1 MAQGR
6 HIVLAGATGL
16 IGPKLARELVRRGYR
31 VTILARDPESA
42 RRKLPGMT
50 NYLPWSSSM
59 KDGEWRT
66 AVADSDVVINL
77 AGATVATRWTEKQ
90 KQSIRE
96 SRIQS
101 TRNIVDAIAAAERK
115 PAVLINASAV
125 GYYGTSETATFPE
138 DAPAGNDFLAIICR
152 DWEKEAERA
161 RELGVRVVL
170 LRTGI
175 VLDPDGGALAKLL
188 PTFKLGLGGP
198 LGSGR
203 QWFPWIHRDDELD
216 IILWALENEQVEGP
230 LNAAAPGITT
240 NKQFSNILGDVLH
253 RPAIFPVPAFVLKLV
268 FGGGAAALTEGQR
281 AVPERTT
288 KLGYTF
294 RFPDLEPALR
304 DLLKS

>member
-16 IGPKLARELVRRGYR
+16 IGPKLARELVSRDHR
-31 VTILARDPESA
+31 VTVLVRDPESA
-42 RRKLPGMT
+42 RRKLPGMAG
-50 NYLPWSSSM
+50 YLSWSSSM
-59 KDGEWRT
+59 KDGEWRNAIAT
-66 AVADSDVVINL
+66 ADAVINM
-77 AGATVATRWTEKQ
+77 AGAPVAARWTDQQ
-90 KQSIRE
+90 KQRIRE
-96 SRIQS
+96 SRVQG
-101 TRNIVDAIAAAERK
+101 TRNLVDAIAAAERK

-125 GYYGTSETATFPE
+125 GYYGSSETATFPE
-138 DAPAGNDFLAIICR
+138 DAPAGNDFLGIVCR
-152 DWEKEAERA
+152 DWEKEADRA
-161 RELGVRVVL
+161 REFGVRVVL

-216 IILWALENEQVEGP
+216 IILWALENEHVEGP

-240 NKQFSNILGDVLH
+240 NKEFSNILGNVLH
-253 RPAIFPVPAFVLKLV
+253 RPALFPVPTFALKLV
-268 FGGGAAALTEGQR
+268 FGGGATALTEGQR

-288 KLGYTF
+288 KLGY
-294 RFPDLEPALR
+294 RFKFPELEPALR